1 MDFLRRREAAGKLT
15 DWQRGLLER
24 LENFSR
30 KERER
35 VIAELQAQ
43 LNRLLEDQNKKKG
56 VKRNDGNAD
65 QAKQWSNPSSALQF

>member
-43 LNRLLEDQNKKKG
+43 LNRLLEDQNKKRGETK
-56 VKRNDGNAD
+56 
-65 QAKQWSNPSSALQF
+65 

>member
-30 KERER
+30 KERKR

-43 LNRLLEDQNKKKG
+43 LNRLLEDQNKKGGETK
-56 VKRNDGNAD
+56 
-65 QAKQWSNPSSALQF
+65 

>member
-15 DWQRGLLER
+15 NWQRGLLER

-35 VIAELQAQ
+35 VMAELQAQ
-43 LNRLLEDQNKKKG
+43 LNRLLEDQNKKKRG
-56 VKRNDGNAD
+56 ETA
-65 QAKQWSNPSSALQF
+65 

>member
-30 KERER
+30 KERKR

-43 LNRLLEDQNKKKG
+43 LNRLLEDQNKKG
-56 VKRNDGNAD
+56 
-65 QAKQWSNPSSALQF
+65 